1 MNIGTS
7 VETGV
12 NELCEMMRG
21 LTGCPHRAVYA
32 PARAG
37 EQLRSVVA
45 IDRAREVLGWRPE
58 VTLEEGLRRTIEFF
72 RARRD
77 G

>member
-1 MNIGTS
+1 VNIGTS
-7 VETGV
+7 VETNV
-12 NELCEMMRG
+12 NALCERMRTI
-21 LTGCPHRAVYA
+21 TGCPHPAKHA

-58 VTLEEGLRRTIEFF
+58 VTLDEGLRRTMEFF
-72 RARRD
+72 RARRAA
-77 G
+77 

>member
-1 MNIGTS
+1 
-7 VETGV
+7 
-12 NELCEMMRG
+12 MRVI
-21 LTGCPHRAVYA
+21 TGCPHPAKHA

-45 IDRAREVLGWRPE
+45 IDRARAVLGWRPE

-72 RARRD
+72 RARRRA
-77 G
+77 